1 MPIDVEALE
10 PAPAGFDA
18 CTSCAYRVTGTPAI
32 CFACAIADSPAPD
45 RPTCVVCGQV
55 VDDRGSCPNTV
66 CGFGDRHFSR
76 LYTVSDAAE
85 EMWSAVYRFKY
96 GEERDL
102 AEVLGRILVGFLED
116 NREELAGYD
125 LITTGAIYVG
135 PRAHR
140 LWDYLQVI
148 VEAAQRDGPGWP
160 FAPGLIAKSGPTGR
174 FLGISAAERR
184 RIAEGE
190 LRAGGCWSSTTSTRR
205 VSRSGR
211 WLGCC
216 WTPARPRWPVWCSP
230 VARAAEAAGDGVLSV
245 ASRAPVAAVHRAVGH
260 AVPVEPPG
268 SRGRSGWRRSCTW
281 CATARPWRTSSR

>member
-190 LRAGGCWSSTTSTRR
+190 LRAALSVPEPERVAGRR
-205 VSRSGR
+205 VLVFDDVYSEGFSLREM
-211 WLGCC
+211 
-216 WTPARPRWPVWCSP
+216 ARVLLD
-230 VARAAEAAGDGVLSV
+230 AGAAEVAGLVF
-245 ASRAPVAAVHRAVGH
+245 A
-260 AVPVEPPG
+260 
-268 SRGRSGWRRSCTW
+268 RRKGG
-281 CATARPWRTSSR
+281 

>member
-1 MPIDVEALE
+1 MPIDLRPIE

-18 CTSCAYRVTGTPAI
+18 CVSCVYRGTGTPAI
-32 CFACAIADSPAPD
+32 CFACSTAGVATPDGPA
-45 RPTCVVCGQV
+45 CGVCGQV
-55 VDDRGSCPNTV
+55 VDDRGSCANTV
-66 CGFGDRHFSR
+66 CGFDDRFFSR
-76 LYTVSDAAE
+76 LYTVSDRAE

-116 NREELAGYD
+116 NRDELAGYD

-148 VEAAQRDGPGWP
+148 VEAARRDGPGWP

-174 FLGISAAERR
+174 FLGISAEERR

-190 LRAGGCWSSTTSTRR
+190 LRAALSVPEPERVVGRR
-205 VSRSGR
+205 VLVFDDVYSEGFSLREM
-211 WLGCC
+211 
-216 WTPARPRWPVWCSP
+216 ARVLLE
-230 VARAAEAAGDGVLSV
+230 AGAAEVAGLVL
-245 ASRAPVAAVHRAVGH
+245 A
-260 AVPVEPPG
+260 
-268 SRGRSGWRRSCTW
+268 RRKGG
-281 CATARPWRTSSR
+281 